1 MRTTNDLYK
10 TLLADP
16 AHVKENRLTI
26 GGVIYDESQIVSLS
40 TSELLFAEDTMSIG
54 GAVAREIDFAAFL
67 DDSVPKRAQIIHE
80 VRLKLE
86 DEVSEWL
93 QKGVYYIDTRSKDPL
108 TGVTT
113 VHGFDAM
120 LMAEQEW
127 IPPAE
132 DEFPMDMKTAVE
144 LTAATLGLT
153 IDPRTTFKT
162 GDAYKVD
169 YPVASADESE
179 EQQALGLSIR
189 QMWRWV
195 AAAHGGNFIINDL
208 GQLRLVPLNALPGN
222 TGYLVTE
229 SGRPISFGGVR
240 ILIGQSDSGS
250 SVVSDDKVYVGNQVA
265 DVAHIPAFPPISQI
279 VLKVSDGAAFVSKS
293 DTEGM
298 TLEASCAYATQK
310 TADNLLTQLKGYA
323 YQPVQAEDALID
335 PAAELGDGLTLNG
348 VYTVLAQK
356 DTLWD
361 MLAAANIGAPGSAE
375 LENEYIFTPAPEAE
389 YRYELAKTLSLIA
402 KTNEKIDIGIYGPEG
417 SFTKLNLSLDNLS
430 AEVHGA
436 DGAGGLTGAVAKLKL
451 SLDGL
456 SSEVHGADG
465 TGGLAGKYSAIDQ
478 KVSNIKLSVT
488 NENGEVSISL
498 NSGEEG
504 MGSGTIDLTGMVTF
518 SALNNAPGTGVT
530 KINGGWID
538 ADTLNVKAANI
549 SGQLNVDKI
558 NMKGNISW
566 DFLDAT
572 TQKTIEDA
580 AKSGGHTDRQIRT
593 LINDRLVSSP
603 TIAGGVFQDE
613 PDYPDAALYLDKET
627 DRKGNVI
634 NAGVVL
640 ERNLYREKSN
650 GDLKL
655 DETLQTLNIWDD
667 GFERVSFLSREQ
679 MFLSLVG
686 GIEAY
691 AYGLWVFGDTV
702 RFKGKVDFS
711 DADVTGL

>member
-1 MRTTNDLYK
+1 MFDKHYIGLDLFSSSDNGLRQPVSRI
-10 TLLADP
+10 TLFVD
-16 AHVKENRLTI
+16 
-26 GGVIYDESQIVSLS
+26 DEH
-40 TSELLFAEDTMSIG
+40 TYTAGDDTG
-54 GAVAREIDFAAFL
+54 L
-67 DDSVPKRAQIIHE
+67 
-80 VRLKLE
+80 
-86 DEVSEWL
+86 
-93 QKGVYYIDTRSKDPL
+93 
-108 TGVTT
+108 
-113 VHGFDAM
+113 
-120 LMAEQEW
+120 
-127 IPPAE
+127 
-132 DEFPMDMKTAVE
+132 E
-144 LTAATLGLT
+144 LTATC
-153 IDPRTTFKT
+153 P
-162 GDAYKVD
+162 Y
-169 YPVASADESE
+169 ASPE
-179 EQQALGLSIR
+179 
-189 QMWRWV
+189 MV
-195 AAAHGGNFIINDL
+195 
-208 GQLRLVPLNALPGN
+208 NALLSMAKGAQ
-222 TGYLVTE
+222 YQAYE
-229 SGRPISFGGVR
+229 AQGVK
-240 ILIGQSDSGS
+240 L
-250 SVVSDDKVYVGNQVA
+250 
-265 DVAHIPAFPPISQI
+265 
-279 VLKVSDGAAFVSKS
+279 
-293 DTEGM
+293 
-298 TLEASCAYATQK
+298 
-310 TADNLLTQLKGYA
+310 
-323 YQPVQAEDALID
+323 D
-335 PAAELGDGLTLNG
+335 PAAELGDGVTADG
-348 VYTVLAQK
+348 IYSVLAQISDNGDGYPDISMPGEDLIEEEYPGIETPEQK
-356 DTLWD
+356 FDRK
-361 MLAAANIGAPGSAE
+361 LAETS
-375 LENEYIFTPAPEAE
+375 
-389 YRYELAKTLSLIA
+389 SLISKKA
-402 KTNEKIDIGIYGPEG
+402 NEIEAGIYGPEG
-417 SFTKLNLSLDNLS
+417 FFTKLNLSLGNLS
-430 AEVHGA
+430 AEVHGE
-436 DGAGGLTGAVAKLKL
+436 DGAGGLTGAVAKLDL
-451 SLDGL
+451 SLEGL

-538 ADTLNVKAANI
+538 AETLNVKAANI

-572 TQKTIEDA
+572 TQKTIEAA

-627 DRKGNVI
+627 DRRGNVI

-640 ERNLYREKSN
+640 ERNLYRKKSN

>member
-1 MRTTNDLYK
+1 MRTTLDLYK

-16 AHVKENRLTI
+16 AHVKESRLTI

-40 TSELLFAEDTMSIG
+40 TSESLFAQDTVSIG

-67 DDSVPKRAQIIHE
+67 EDSVPKRAQIIHE
-80 VRLKLE
+80 VRLVLG

-93 QKGVYYIDTRSKDPL
+93 PKGVYYIDTRSRDPL

-127 IPPAE
+127 IPPAK
-132 DEFPMDMKTAVE
+132 DKFPMNMKEAVE
-144 LTAATLGLT
+144 LTAATLKLA

-169 YPVASADESE
+169 YPVADADESE
-179 EQQALGLSIR
+179 EQQAKGLSIR

-195 AAAHGGNFIINDL
+195 AAAMGGNFIINDL

-229 SGRPISFGGVR
+229 SGRPIAFGKTR
-240 ILIGQSDSGS
+240 ILVGKSDSGS
-250 SVVSDDKVYVGNQVA
+250 SVVSNDKVYVGNQTA
-265 DVAHIPAFPPISQI
+265 GAEQIPAFSPISQI
-279 VLKVSDGAAFVSKS
+279 VLKISDSAAFESKS
-293 DTEGM
+293 DTKGM
-298 TLEASCAYATQK
+298 TLEASCAYGNQQI
-310 TADNLLTQLKGYA
+310 ADDLLTQLKGYA

-335 PAAELGDGLTLNG
+335 PAAELGDGLTVNG
-348 VYTVLAQK
+348 VYTILAQK

-361 MLAAANIGAPGSAE
+361 ALSAADIGAPGKAE
-375 LENEYIFTPAPEAE
+375 LENEFGFTPTQDAE

-402 KTNEKIDIGIYGPEG
+402 KTNEKIDLGIYGPKG
-417 SFTKLNLSLDNLS
+417 SFTKLNLSLGNLS
-430 AEVHGA
+430 AEVHGE
-436 DGAGGLTGAVAKLKL
+436 DGAGGLTGAVAKLNL

-456 SSEVHGADG
+456 STEVHGADG
-465 TGGLAGKYSAIDQ
+465 KGGLAGKYSAINQ
-478 KVSNIKLSVT
+478 KVSNIKLSVV

-498 NSGEEG
+498 NSGDDKL
-504 MGSGTIDLTGMVTF
+504 GSGTIDLTGMVTF
-518 SALNNAPGTGVT
+518 SALNNAPATGVT

-538 ADTLNVKAANI
+538 AETLNVKAANI

-580 AKSGGHTDRQIRT
+580 AKSGGHTDRQIKT

-603 TIAGGVFQDE
+603 TIAGGVFKDIEQK
-613 PDYPDAALYLDKET
+613 YSLYLDKSYNET
-627 DRKGNVI
+627 
-634 NAGVVL
+634 AAAMVL
-640 ERNLYREKSN
+640 EGPKGEIFSVLSHRTKRDVASIT
-650 GDLKL
+650 LK
-655 DETLQTLNIWDD
+655 EYTI
-667 GFERVSFLSREQ
+667 
-679 MFLSLVG
+679 LV
-686 GIEAY
+686 IEGNTFY
-691 AYGLWVFGDTV
+691 PYGNW
-702 RFKGKVDFS
+702 DFS
-711 DADVTGL
+711 NADVTGL

>member
-1 MRTTNDLYK
+1 MRKTSDLYK
-10 TLLADP
+10 RLLADP
-16 AHVKENRLTI
+16 AHVKESRLTI
-26 GGVIYDESQIVSLS
+26 GGTVYEQSQIVSLS
-40 TSELLFAEDTMSIG
+40 TSEPLFAEDTMSIG

-120 LMAEQEW
+120 LMAEKEW
-127 IPPAE
+127 IPPAK

-144 LTAATLGLT
+144 LTAASLGLT

-169 YPVASADESE
+169 YPVAIADESE

-229 SGRPISFGGVR
+229 NGRPISFGGVR

-361 MLAAANIGAPGSAE
+361 MLAAADIGAPGSAE
-375 LENEYIFTPAPEAE
+375 LENEYIFTPAPEEE

-402 KTNEKIDIGIYGPEG
+402 KTNEKIDIGIYGEEG
-417 SFTKLNLSLDNLS
+417 SFTKLNLSLGNLS

-436 DGAGGLTGAVAKLKL
+436 DGKGGLTGAVAKLNL
-451 SLDGL
+451 SLEGL
-456 SSEVHGADG
+456 STEVHGADG
-465 TGGLAGKYSAIDQ
+465 KGGLTGKYSAIDQ
-478 KVSNIKLSVT
+478 KVSNIKLSVV
-488 NENGEVSISL
+488 NENGEVSIAL
-498 NSGEEG
+498 NSGDSS
-504 MGSGTIDLTGMVTF
+504 MGSGTINLKGMVTF
-518 SALNNAPGTGVT
+518 EALSGVPGEGT
-530 KINGGWID
+530 KGSINGGWID

-549 SGQLNVDKI
+549 NGTLNVDKI
-558 NMKGNISW
+558 NMKGNITW

-572 TQKTIEDA
+572 TQKKITDA
-580 AKSGGHTDRQIRT
+580 AKSGGLTKSDVKT
-593 LINDRLVSSP
+593 LITDKLVASP
-603 TIAGGVFQDE
+603 TIAGGVFQDIQQ
-613 PDYPDAALYLDKET
+613 DYSLYLDKYHNKTAAAMVLEGPDGEIFT
-627 DRKGNVI
+627 VLSHRNNKDEASLALKGYTILVIEGNTFYPKGN
-634 NAGVVL
+634 
-640 ERNLYREKSN
+640 
-650 GDLKL
+650 
-655 DETLQTLNIWDD
+655 W
-667 GFERVSFLSREQ
+667 
-679 MFLSLVG
+679 
-686 GIEAY
+686 
-691 AYGLWVFGDTV
+691 
-702 RFKGKVDFS
+702 DFS
-711 DADVTGL
+711 DASVVGL